1 MARCYL
7 KGHVGDSMNVKL
19 AAAAWNLRKWMRFL
33 FAQIRTPEWPAWVDY
48 EILIWAKAADRW
60 FIQGRNTA

>member
-19 AAAAWNLRKWMRFL
+19 TAAAWNLRKRMKFL
-33 FAQIRTPEWPAWVDY
+33 FAQIRTPKWPLWRLCEVLD
-48 EILIWAKAADRW
+48 WAIVTDRW
-60 FIQGRNTA
+60 FILTAA